1 MKLSQRIKPLKSN
14 VFADMDRAKSEA
26 IKNGKKLIDLSLGS
40 ADLPTPKHILK
51 AIASS
56 LDNSANHGYLLH
68 RGTLEFRQVV
78 ADWYEERFGVK
89 VDPDTEILPLIGSQ
103 EGTAHL
109 PLTVL
114 NEGDYA
120 LVLDPGYPS
129 HAGGVYLAGGHIY
142 PMALL
147 AENDFLPQF
156 EEIPDDILSRSKMMI
171 LSYPHNPTSAIAPK
185 SFFEKAVNFCEQ
197 NNLVLVHDFPYLDI
211 YFEKEIPPS
220 ILQSDPEKKVSIEF
234 FTFSKSYN
242 MGGFRIGFA
251 MGNSQ
256 LITALKQ
263 VKSVVDFN
271 QYKGIL
277 DGAMVALTSS
287 QDCVKETV
295 DIYRQRRN
303 FLVSALH
310 KIGWEVNTPNA
321 TLYLWTKLPP
331 SYETDSIK
339 FCVDLVEQTGV
350 ALSPGAGFGKQGE
363 GYVRFA
369 LVQPLEVLQEAVDR
383 IGVFLHTVD
392 KSRLL

>member
-1 MKLSQRIKPLKSN
+1 MELSKRIKPLKSN
-14 VFADMDRAKSEA
+14 VFADMDQAKSEA
-26 IKNGKKLIDLSLGS
+26 VKNGKNLIDLSLGS
-40 ADLPTPKHILK
+40 ADLPTPKHILR

-68 RGTLEFRQVV
+68 RGTSEFRQVI
-78 ADWYEERFGVK
+78 ADWYGQRFGVK
-89 VDPDTEILPLIGSQ
+89 VDPDTEVLPLIGSQ

-156 EEIPDDILSRSKMMI
+156 EQIPHDILSRSKMMI

-197 NNLVLVHDFPYLDI
+197 NELVLVHDFPYLDI
-211 YFEKEIPPS
+211 YFDNKKPPS
-220 ILQSDPEKKVSIEF
+220 ILQTDPEKKVSIEF

-251 MGNSQ
+251 IGNSL

-263 VKSVVDFN
+263 VKSVIDFN

-277 DGAMVALTSS
+277 EGAMVALTSS
-287 QDCVKETV
+287 QECVQETV
-295 DIYRQRRN
+295 NIYRQRRD
-303 FLVSALH
+303 FLVNSLRN
-310 KIGWEVNTPNA
+310 IGWEVDTPSA
-321 TLYLWTKLPP
+321 TLYLWAKLPP
-331 SYETDSIK
+331 KYNDSIK
-339 FCVDLVEQTGV
+339 FCVDLVQATGV

-369 LVQPLEVLQEAVDR
+369 LVQPVEVLQEAVDR
-383 IGVFLHTVD
+383 IGVFLHTMD
-392 KSRLL
+392 KNKLL